1 MCKEC
6 GKEGHKPT
14 TGEVVKKYNK
24 KSRMG
29 AIKKVMD
36 KVKK

>member
-1 MCKEC
+1 MCKDC
-6 GKEGHKPT
+6 GKASHTIEGT
-14 TGEVVKKYNK
+14 VKAYNK

-36 KVKK
+36 KMKKK